1 MGIAHSGLSGI
12 RAATTDLSTTG
23 NNVANAGT
31 VGFKTSSVE
40 FADIISGQ
48 VGGGVSVS
56 AVRQSFEQGSILGTG
71 NDWDLAVS
79 GRGFF
84 KVSDSSGQ
92 ANTTKD
98 SYYTRNGAF
107 SMDNEGYV
115 VNSRG
120 MRLHMFPASGTGNN
134 ISFPISTN
142 TSEILLPQE
151 DSQAQTT
158 ALATGSFNIDAGESA
173 LGTDATVEGD
183 SVTAGAMS
191 GLTINGVIIENVTV
205 TDNAAGA
212 ALVVDA
218 INAKS
223 SDTGVTA
230 SVTSTNKVTLTADS
244 PRDSIIIGNTGAAGA
259 DTSFSGLTE
268 ATTTRTATALDPSS
282 SSSYHHSV
290 AMVVYDTLGEKHT
303 VNTYF
308 QKVGDGQ
315 WDVYTQR
322 TDTDGTAYPSDSSA
336 IKSAELTFD
345 SSGVLSKVVRAVT
358 GQTAP
363 GDTADWSG
371 LTEGTEVET
380 VYDTTGDNNVTT
392 STKLTINT
400 GYTTPATIS
409 TDADKPGWIKMD
421 IDGTSQF
428 AGDFRIINIGQDG
441 YASGALTS
449 VNIDESGIVQANY
462 TNGNSSEIGKIALF
476 AFNNPGGLKQ
486 QGGVL
491 WATTSDSGDPR
502 PGSPGESIYGRI
514 KSQSL
519 ESSTVDVTEEL
530 VNLITAQRNFQAN
543 AKMISAGQE
552 MNQVVLNI

>member
-1 MGIAHSGLSGI
+1 
-12 RAATTDLSTTG
+12 
-23 NNVANAGT
+23 
-31 VGFKTSSVE
+31 
-40 FADIISGQ
+40 
-48 VGGGVSVS
+48 
-56 AVRQSFEQGSILGTG
+56 
-71 NDWDLAVS
+71 
-79 GRGFF
+79 
-84 KVSDSSGQ
+84 
-92 ANTTKD
+92 
-98 SYYTRNGAF
+98 
-107 SMDNEGYV
+107 
-115 VNSRG
+115 
-120 MRLHMFPASGTGNN
+120 MFPASGTGNN

-173 LGTDATVEGD
+173 LGTDATVEGVA
-183 SVTAGAMS
+183 VTAGAMS
-191 GLTINGVIIENVTV
+191 GLIINGVIIDNVTV
-205 TDNAAGA
+205 TANAAGA

-230 SVTSTNKVTLTADS
+230 SVTNTNKVTLTADRS
-244 PRDSIIIGNTGAAGA
+244 SDSIIVGGTV
-259 DTSFSGLTE
+259 TYSGLTA
-268 ATTTRTATALDPSS
+268 ATTAGTAVAVDPSS
-282 SSSYHHSV
+282 STTYHHSV

-315 WDVYTQR
+315 WDIYTQR
-322 TDTDGTAYPSDSSA
+322 TDSDGEAYPSDSSA

-358 GQTAP
+358 GQTDP
-363 GDTADWSG
+363 GDSPNWSSF
-371 LTEGTEVET
+371 TEDTEIEV
-380 VYDTTGDNNVTT
+380 VYDTDAGIST
-392 STKLTINT
+392 STLLTVNT
-400 GYTTPATIS
+400 GYTTPATIG
-409 TDADKPGWIKMD
+409 TDTTNPGWIEMD

-428 AGDFRIINIGQDG
+428 AGDFRIIQIGQDG

-449 VNIDESGIVQANY
+449 VNIDESGIIQANY